1 MNEIIIA
8 FLTAL
13 VGGLIG
19 TYGGARFLNLREDY
33 KMKKVR
39 AIAIKAL
46 DVIKKYSKQSYMN
59 AESDFNTSLSITE
72 KRMVIV
78 ALHKLG
84 IPMGVPA
91 NEVFDIRK
99 IHFLD
104 KMIDKDEI
112 DGIVFQIEKGYC
124 DNLFYQDPDSY
135 FAANYTLFAMR
146 NAGKKYVKE
155 ILSKMVINPE
165 TKQFKEPM
173 NDLSQIFTLGEFK
186 AIQVLRELVR
196 DQMYFDENGLPI
208 KEKLD
213 TLIKDIDMGL
223 WDSYLM
229 WNYEAYQSVM
239 MQIQMGQVIAG
250 AAQRTVVNEVGLNT
264 EEKKG

>member
-46 DVIKKYSKQSYMN
+46 EVIKKYSKQSYMN

-104 KMIDKDEI
+104 KVIDKDEI
-112 DGIVFQIEKGYC
+112 DGIAFQIEKGYC
-124 DNLFYQDPDSY
+124 DNLFYQDPDTY
-135 FAANYTLFAMR
+135 FAVNYTMFAMR

-165 TKQFKEPM
+165 TKKFKEPM
-173 NDLSQIFTLGEFK
+173 NDLSRIFTLGEFK
-186 AIQVLRELVR
+186 AIQVLREQVR
-196 DQMYFDENGLPI
+196 
-208 KEKLD
+208 
-213 TLIKDIDMGL
+213 LIKDIDMGL

-239 MQIQMGQVIAG
+239 MQIQMGQAIAG
-250 AAQRTVVNEVGLNT
+250 AAQRTVVNEVGTKT
-264 EEKKG
+264 EEKKE

>member
-84 IPMGVPA
+84 IPVGVPA

-104 KMIDKDEI
+104 KMIVSLAPADVGAVQARKIIINSKQNFLTKCQFNEY
-112 DGIVFQIEKGYC
+112 V
-124 DNLFYQDPDSY
+124 LDSY
-135 FAANYTLFAMR
+135 FVL
-146 NAGKKYVKE
+146 
-155 ILSKMVINPE
+155 
-165 TKQFKEPM
+165 
-173 NDLSQIFTLGEFK
+173 IF
-186 AIQVLRELVR
+186 VL
-196 DQMYFDENGLPI
+196 
-208 KEKLD
+208 LD
-213 TLIKDIDMGL
+213 FII
-223 WDSYLM
+223 Y
-229 WNYEAYQSVM
+229 
-239 MQIQMGQVIAG
+239 
-250 AAQRTVVNEVGLNT
+250 
-264 EEKKG
+264 

>member
-104 KMIDKDEI
+104 KVIDKDEI
-112 DGIVFQIEKGYC
+112 DGIAFQIEKGYC
-124 DNLFYQDPDSY
+124 DNLFYQDPDTY
-135 FAANYTLFAMR
+135 FAVNYTMFAMR
-146 NAGKKYVKE
+146 MQARNM
-155 ILSKMVINPE
+155 SK
-165 TKQFKEPM
+165 
-173 NDLSQIFTLGEFK
+173 
-186 AIQVLRELVR
+186 RYCR
-196 DQMYFDENGLPI
+196 R
-208 KEKLD
+208 
-213 TLIKDIDMGL
+213 
-223 WDSYLM
+223 W
-229 WNYEAYQSVM
+229 
-239 MQIQMGQVIAG
+239 
-250 AAQRTVVNEVGLNT
+250 
-264 EEKKG
+264 

>member
-104 KMIDKDEI
+104 KVIDKDEI

-173 NDLSQIFTLGEFK
+173 NDLSRIFTL
-186 AIQVLRELVR
+186 
-196 DQMYFDENGLPI
+196 YFDENGQPI

-239 MQIQMGQVIAG
+239 MQIQMGQAIAG
-250 AAQRTVVNEVGLNT
+250 AAQRTVVNE
-264 EEKKG
+264 EKHFKG

>member
-1 MNEIIIA
+1 MTTKELDDSLGRDTTMCGDPKA
-8 FLTAL
+8 WFPMRVTCQ
-13 VGGLIG
+13 
-19 TYGGARFLNLREDY
+19 RE
-33 KMKKVR
+33 MKV
-39 AIAIKAL
+39 KAEL
-46 DVIKKYSKQSYMN
+46 D
-59 AESDFNTSLSITE
+59 
-72 KRMVIV
+72 R
-78 ALHKLG
+78 LG
-84 IPMGVPA
+84 IENFFA
-91 NEVFDIRK
+91 NDVFDIRK

-112 DGIVFQIEKGYC
+112 DSIVFQIEKGYC

-173 NDLSQIFTLGEFK
+173 NDLSQIFSLGEFK

-250 AAQRTVVNEVGLNT
+250 LRRGR
-264 EEKKG
+264 

>member
-91 NEVFDIRK
+91 NKVFDIRK
-99 IHFLD
+99 IHVLD
-104 KMIDKDEI
+104 KVIDKDEI
-112 DGIVFQIEKGYC
+112 DGIAFQIEKGYC
-124 DNLFYQDPDSY
+124 DNLFYQDPDTY
-135 FAANYTLFAMR
+135 FADNYTMFAMR

-165 TKQFKEPM
+165 TKKFKEPM
-173 NDLSQIFTLGEFK
+173 NDLSRIFTLGEFK
-186 AIQVLRELVR
+186 AIQVLREQVR
-196 DQMYFDENGLPI
+196 DQMYFDENGQPI

-239 MQIQMGQVIAG
+239 MQIQMGQAIAG
-250 AAQRTVVNEVGLNT
+250 AAQRTVLN
-264 EEKKG
+264 EEKHFKG

>member
-78 ALHKLG
+78 ALQKLG

-104 KMIDKDEI
+104 KVIDKDEI
-112 DGIVFQIEKGYC
+112 DGIAFQIEKGYC
-124 DNLFYQDPDSY
+124 DNLFYQDPDTY
-135 FAANYTLFAMR
+135 FAVNYTMFAMR

-165 TKQFKEPM
+165 TKKFKEPM
-173 NDLSQIFTLGEFK
+173 NDLSRIFTLGEFK
-186 AIQVLRELVR
+186 AIQVLREQVR
-196 DQMYFDENGLPI
+196 DQMYFDENGQPI

-239 MQIQMGQVIAG
+239 MQIQMGQAIAG
-250 AAQRTVVNEVGLNT
+250 AAQRTVVNEVGTKT
-264 EEKKG
+264 EENKE